1 MHQDGG
7 PCTHLKMLTAALL
20 VLLLLVLALLTK
32 RHGGFS
38 FPKNLGRLPGPRAL
52 PFVGNLLH
60 LFHPDLPIHFHDLAR
75 QYGSIFRLR
84 LGSKDMVVLNSTDL
98 IREALLRK
106 WSDFAGRPHGF
117 VADLV
122 SLGGKDLSLGNY
134 TPTWRLQRKMAH
146 VAFQRCLRGNMEQ
159 IVQSQARQLC
169 KAFHGYGGKPVDL
182 AKDFSLQA
190 CGVICSV
197 LFGPLDN
204 FTIEK
209 LHDCIYKIMENWGAI
224 SVQVVDALPF
234 LKVFPNAN
242 LRHLLSCIKSRDA
255 LVQHVMKKHQEPHS
269 TSEGQDMVDHMLQFQ
284 HEHGASEG
292 KGTGL
297 VPEHVHMAIVDMLIG
312 GTETTA
318 TLLSWAVAFL
328 VHRPQIQERIHEEL
342 MAVVGTSR
350 DPTYSDREHLPFLN
364 ATILETLRLRPS
376 AVLALPHMTIRDTS
390 LSGFSIPKGTTVIT
404 NLYGAHH
411 DESKWHHPLEF
422 RPERFLEE
430 DPSGEA
436 QRQLIPFGCGA
447 RVCLGE
453 TLGRMEAFHVLAH
466 TLRDFQILP
475 PSPGDL
481 PDLRGFYRFIVHCK
495 PFRVRLVPW
504 AAVSELAK

>member
-255 LVQHVMKKHQEPHS
+255 LVQHVMKKHQ
-269 TSEGQDMVDHMLQFQ
+269 
-284 HEHGASEG
+284 
-292 KGTGL
+292 
-297 VPEHVHMAIVDMLIG
+297 
-312 GTETTA
+312 
-318 TLLSWAVAFL
+318 
-328 VHRPQIQERIHEEL
+328 IQERIHEEL